1 MNSDEED
8 TEVKIF
14 WGECNEFLLE
24 QWMESKKNVYSY
36 KGEDYKPMNVDI
48 REKPWMIPGA
58 DISDYFNFGFNE
70 DSWNNFL
77 MRQISLR
84 QQKILEKE
92 KQAQIEQQKIRE
104 MSQDNRDWSW
114 KKDSKRD
121 EGKKFRR

>member
-8 TEVKIF
+8 TEMKIF
-14 WGECNEFLLE
+14 WGDCNDFLLE
-24 QWMESKKNVYSY
+24 QWMESKKNVYTY

-48 REKPWMIPGA
+48 REKPWMMPGA

-70 DSWNNFL
+70 DTWNSFL

-92 KQAQIEQQKIRE
+92 KQAQLEQQKMRE
-104 MSQDNRDWSW
+104 ISLDSREWNW
-114 KKDSKRD
+114 KKDGKRE
-121 EGKKFRR
+121 EGKRFRR

>member
-8 TEVKIF
+8 IDVKVF
-14 WGECNEFLLE
+14 WGDCNAYLLE
-24 QWMESKKNVYSY
+24 QWMDSKKNVYTY

-70 DSWNNFL
+70 DTWNSFL

-114 KKDSKRD
+114 KKDSKR
-121 EGKKFRR
+121 EQGTRFRR

>member
-14 WGECNEFLLE
+14 WGECNEYLLE

-104 MSQDNRDWSW
+104 ISQDNRDWSW
-114 KKDSKRD
+114 KKDKRD